1 MSKPIPAKRLTPIV
15 LTACALALL
24 LPTVSSAQK
33 PADKAETLKKARQS
47 YYSLKDQGLSE
58 FQCTMAP
65 NWAFL
70 LSEQR
75 KSDPTGIDAAVEKLK
90 ALHFGLTL
98 GLDGTAKV
106 THNELTAENEQVA
119 SGLRQV
125 YSGMEQMATG
135 FFQTWS
141 AYTISPAFPDAD
153 TPFELNSIGSDY
165 VISYKEG
172 SAEVTTTMAKDYA
185 ISSMRVKT
193 SEFDSTI
200 KPQFKKIPKGL
211 LLSGYQALYRGA
223 TPADAT
229 DLDVS
234 IDYQEINGLQ
244 FPQEV
249 SLSGS
254 YGASPFKV
262 KVNFSA
268 CTATKSGDQTIAQRV
283 VPPTN

>member
-1 MSKPIPAKRLTPIV
+1 MSKPIFAKRLSPLL

-33 PADKAETLKKARQS
+33 PDKAETLKKARQS
-47 YYSLKDQGLSE
+47 YYSLKDQGLAE

-70 LSEQR
+70 LSDQR
-75 KSDPTGIDAAVEKLK
+75 KNDPTGIDAAIEKLK
-90 ALHFGLTL
+90 ALHFGLTV
-98 GLDGTAKV
+98 GLDGNAKV
-106 THNELTAENEQVA
+106 THNELTAENDQVA
-119 SGLRQV
+119 NGLKQV

-141 AYTISPAFPDAD
+141 AYTISPAFPDEA
-153 TPFELNSIGSDY
+153 TPFEINAIGSDY

-172 SAEVTTTMAKDYA
+172 AAEVTTTMAKDYA

-193 SEFDSTI
+193 AEFDSTI

-229 DLDVS
+229 DLDVT

-262 KVNFSA
+262 KVNFTA
-268 CTATKSGDQTIAQRV
+268 CTATKSGDQAIAQRV
-283 VPPTN
+283 VPPSN